1 VIETL
6 KTKMKSISYK
16 SRKRFSEDE
25 MFLRSKVFYKMM
37 EVRRSVR
44 KFSSKK
50 IPRRVIENI
59 IKTAGT
65 SPSGANCQ
73 PWRFVVV
80 SNPEIKH
87 LIRIEAEKIEKEN
100 YEKRFTNELKN
111 AIKPLGTDWHKE
123 FLETAPYLI
132 VVFQII
138 YNENDSQRKK
148 NYYVK
153 ESVGIAVGILITAIH
168 NAGLFALTYTPS
180 SMRFL
185 NKILNRPKNEKPFMI
200 IPTGYSSYD
209 IEIPDIKRKTLD
221 EISIFID

>member
-1 VIETL
+1 
-6 KTKMKSISYK
+6 MKSISYK
-16 SRKRFSEDE
+16 SHKRFSEDE
-25 MFLRSKVFYKMM
+25 MFLRSKVFYKMIAT
-37 EVRRSVR
+37 RRSVR
-44 KFSSKK
+44 KFSSKN
-50 IPRRVIENI
+50 IPRKVISNI

-111 AIKPLGTDWHKE
+111 AIKPLGTNWHKE

-132 VVFQII
+132 VPFQII
-138 YNENDSQRKK
+138 YNENDSERKK

-153 ESVGIAVGILITAIH
+153 ESVGIAVGILITALH
-168 NAGLFALTYTPS
+168 NAGLSALTYTPS

-185 NKILNRPKNEKPFMI
+185 NKILKRPKNEKPFMI
-200 IPTGYSSYD
+200 IPTGYPSYGVK
-209 IEIPDIKRKTLD
+209 IPDIKRKTLD
-221 EISIFID
+221 EISIFIE

>member
-1 VIETL
+1 
-6 KTKMKSISYK
+6 MKFIPYK
-16 SRKRFSEDE
+16 RHKKFSETE
-25 MFLRSKVFYKMM
+25 MLLRSEVFYKMM

-44 KFSSKK
+44 KFSSKN
-50 IPRRVIENI
+50 IPRRVISNI

-80 SNPEIKH
+80 SNLEIKH

-100 YEKRFTNELKN
+100 YEKCFTDELKN

-138 YNENDSQRKK
+138 YNENGSERKK

-153 ESVGIAVGILITAIH
+153 ESVGIAVGILITALH
-168 NAGLFALTYTPS
+168 NAGLSALTYTPS

-200 IPTGYSSYD
+200 IPAGYPSYD